1 MYKKRKYLYALFAF
15 MIAALIC
22 IPQALQMR
30 TQAAAKPGT
39 VKLNSISAPAYN
51 KINVKW
57 KKTSSATHYIV
68 YYKKEGTKKWTKI
81 KTLDNSKSSYT
92 HTSSKKYPIV
102 VGQKYT
108 YTVKA
113 YNKNTKKSGS
123 YNKKGLTAYTK
134 PAMVKNIKATYKDGI
149 VTLTWDK
156 AAGADKY
163 LVYRKDNGKWK
174 MLALKNSLSY
184 EDAAYKKG
192 EVNTYMVRGYYSGK
206 KTKGS
211 YDKDGVSVKVP
222 ADAAKPTEKP
232 EPTEKPVIPT
242 PTATP
247 SPKPTKV
254 PDPTE
259 TPKPTEKP
267 ATPTPTA
274 TPKPVTPKPTKAP
287 EPTEKPV
294 TPIPTATPTEK
305 PATPTPTATP
315 IPTATPTEK
324 PATPTPTA
332 TPIPTAT
339 PTPTPEPEMS
349 VEEMASEV
357 IRLTNIERVKAG
369 CSPLQYHAGLQR
381 AAMVR
386 AEEITRKFSHI
397 RPDGTDSSTA
407 LYENG
412 VACDGG
418 ENIAAGQKTPEAVV
432 RAWMNSSGHK
442 ATMMQQ
448 SITHIGVG
456 VCKSPITGQWLW
468 VQDFSSNPD
477 LKGTVNFNANGGLF
491 ISNNSNLV
499 SIVEPVGRDMDIS
512 TIETPVKEGYTFNG
526 WTYHESIITKFR
538 VQKRVL
544 EIIATWTPISES

>member
-1 MYKKRKYLYALFAF
+1 MKKRRLFLCLLF
-15 MIAALIC
+15 MLAVMLLPATI
-22 IPQALQMR
+22 
-30 TQAAAKPGT
+30 QAASAPGT

-57 KKTSSATHYIV
+57 KKTSGATHYIV

-113 YNKNTKKSGS
+113 YNTKTKKAG
-123 YNKKGLTAYTK
+123 YFNKKGLTTYTK
-134 PAMVKNIKATYKDGI
+134 PAMVKNVKASYKDGI
-149 VTLTWDK
+149 VTLTWNK

-211 YDKDGVSVKVP
+211 YDKDGVSVKFP

-232 EPTEKPVIPT
+232 EPTE
-242 PTATP
+242 A
-247 SPKPTKV
+247 
-254 PDPTE
+254 
-259 TPKPTEKP
+259 PKPTEKP

-294 TPIPTATPTEK
+294 IPT
-305 PATPTPTATP
+305 
-315 IPTATPTEK
+315 PTATPTEK

-339 PTPTPEPEMS
+339 PTPSPEPEMS

-357 IRLTNIERVKAG
+357 IRLTNIERVKDGAA
-369 CSPLQYHAGLQR
+369 PLQYHAGLQS

-386 AEEITRKFSHI
+386 AEEITRKFSHT
-397 RPDGTDSSTA
+397 RPDGTTA
-407 LYENG
+407 ETVLLDCGVSNG
-412 VACDGG
+412 AG

-432 RAWMNSSGHK
+432 RAWTNSSGHR
-442 ATMMQQ
+442 ATMLNPNAKY
-448 SITHIGVG
+448 IGVG

-468 VQDFSSNPD
+468 TQEFSYNPD
-477 LKGTVNFNANGGLF
+477 VKGTVIFDADGGTF
-491 ISNNSNLV
+491 SNNDSQISISGPEGKMILV
-499 SIVEPVGRDMDIS
+499 SS
-512 TIETPVKEGYTFNG
+512 TIFIK
-526 WTYHESIITKFR
+526 
-538 VQKRVL
+538 
-544 EIIATWTPISES
+544 

>member
-1 MYKKRKYLYALFAF
+1 MKRRRFSFLALLVLAVILL
-15 MIAALIC
+15 MPVTI
-22 IPQALQMR
+22 
-30 TQAAAKPGT
+30 QAASAPGT
-39 VKLNSISAPAYN
+39 VKLSSISAPAYN

-57 KKTSSATHYIV
+57 KKTSGATHYIV

-113 YNKNTKKSGS
+113 YNKKTKKAGS
-123 YNKKGLTAYTK
+123 YNKKGLTVYTK
-134 PAMVKNIKATYKDGI
+134 PAMVKNIKAAYKDGI

-247 SPKPTKV
+247 SPKPTKA

-267 ATPTPTA
+267 VTPTA

-315 IPTATPTEK
+315 IPTATPT
-324 PATPTPTA
+324 PS
-332 TPIPTAT
+332 
-339 PTPTPEPEMS
+339 PEPEMS

-369 CSPLQYHAGLQR
+369 RSPLQYHAGLQR

-477 LKGTVNFNANGGLF
+477 LKGTVIFDADGGVF
-491 ISNNSNLV
+491 NSNGSNTLA
-499 SIVEPVGRDMDIS
+499 ITGPVDKIIRMS
-512 TIETPVKEGYTFNG
+512 EIEVPSREGYTFAG
-526 WTYHESIITKFR
+526 WEDGISGVRIRKNIIKI
-538 VQKRVL
+538 L
-544 EIIATWTPISES
+544 ATWTPISES

>member
-1 MYKKRKYLYALFAF
+1 MKRKRYSFLTLLVLAVILLMPAT
-15 MIAALIC
+15 
-22 IPQALQMR
+22 

-57 KKTSSATHYIV
+57 KKTSGATHYIV

-81 KTLDNSKSSYT
+81 KTLDNTKSRYT

-113 YNKNTKKSGS
+113 YNKKTKKAGS
-123 YNKKGLTAYTK
+123 YNSKGLTTYTK
-134 PAMVKNIKATYKDGI
+134 PEMVKNIKAVYKDGI

-163 LVYRKDNGKWK
+163 LVYRQDDGKWK

-192 EVNTYMVRGYYSGK
+192 AVNTYMVRGYYSGK

-247 SPKPTKV
+247 SPKPTKA

-274 TPKPVTPKPTKAP
+274 TPSPEPTNTPKPVTPKPTKAP

-294 TPIPTATPTEK
+294 TP
-305 PATPTPTATP
+305 TPTATP
-315 IPTATPTEK
+315 TPTEK

-339 PTPTPEPEMS
+339 PTPTPSPEPEMS

-369 CSPLQYHAGLQR
+369 RSPLQYHAGLQR

-386 AEEITRKFSHI
+386 AEEITRKFSHT

-477 LKGTVNFNANGGLF
+477 LKGTVIFDADGGVF
-491 ISNNSNLV
+491 NSNGSNTLA
-499 SIVEPVGRDMDIS
+499 ITGPVDKIIRMS
-512 TIETPVKEGYTFNG
+512 EIEVPSREGYTFAG
-526 WTYHESIITKFR
+526 WEDGISGVRIRKNIIKI
-538 VQKRVL
+538 L
-544 EIIATWTPISES
+544 ATWTPISES

>member
-1 MYKKRKYLYALFAF
+1 MKRRRFSFLALLMLAVILL
-15 MIAALIC
+15 MPASI
-22 IPQALQMR
+22 
-30 TQAAAKPGT
+30 QAASAPGT

-57 KKTSSATHYIV
+57 KKTSGATHYIV
-68 YYKKEGTKKWTKI
+68 YYKKEGAKKWTKI
-81 KTLDNSKSSYT
+81 KTLDNTKSRYT

-113 YNKNTKKSGS
+113 YNKKTKKAGS
-123 YNKKGLTAYTK
+123 YNSKGLTTYTK
-134 PAMVKNIKATYKDGI
+134 PEMVKNIKAVYKDGI

-247 SPKPTKV
+247 SPKPTKA

-259 TPKPTEKP
+259 APKPTEKP
-267 ATPTPTA
+267 VTPTPTA

-294 TPIPTATPTEK
+294 TP
-305 PATPTPTATP
+305 TPTATP
-315 IPTATPTEK
+315 TPTEK

-339 PTPTPEPEMS
+339 PTPTPSPEPEMS

-369 CSPLQYHAGLQR
+369 RSPLQYHAGLQK

-386 AEEITRKFSHI
+386 AEEITRKFSHT

-412 VACDGG
+412 VSCSCG
-418 ENIAAGQKTPEAVV
+418 ENIAAGQRTPEAVV
-432 RAWMNSSGHK
+432 RAWMNSPGHK
-442 ATMMQQ
+442 EA
-448 SITHIGVG
+448 ILDPDATHIGVG

-468 VQDFSSNPD
+468 VQDFSYNPD
-477 LKGTVNFNANGGLF
+477 LKGTVNFNANGGVF
-491 ISNNSNLV
+491 QSNSNGLMTL
-499 SIVEPVGRDMDIS
+499 VEPVGKDIDVS
-512 TIETPVKEGYTFNG
+512 TIEVPVKEGYKFNC
-526 WTYHESIITKFR
+526 WTYHESMITGFR
-538 VQKRVL
+538 VQKRTL
-544 EIIATWTPISES
+544 DIIATWTPISES

>member
-1 MYKKRKYLYALFAF
+1 MKKRRFFPCLLFLLAVILL
-15 MIAALIC
+15 MPASI
-22 IPQALQMR
+22 
-30 TQAAAKPGT
+30 QAASAPGT
-39 VKLNSISAPAYN
+39 VKLSSISAPAYN

-113 YNKNTKKSGS
+113 YNKKTKKAGS

-134 PAMVKNIKATYKDGI
+134 PAMVKNIKVAYKDGI

-274 TPKPVTPKPTKAP
+274 TPKPVTP
-287 EPTEKPV
+287 
-294 TPIPTATPTEK
+294 
-305 PATPTPTATP
+305 

-339 PTPTPEPEMS
+339 PTPSPEPEMS

-357 IRLTNIERVKAG
+357 IRLTNIERVKDGAT
-369 CSPLQYHAGLQR
+369 PLQYHAGLQR
-381 AAMVR
+381 AAMIR
-386 AEEITRKFSHI
+386 AEEITKSFSHT
-397 RPDGTDSSTA
+397 RPDGTTA
-407 LYENG
+407 ETVLLDCGVSNG
-412 VACDGG
+412 AG

-432 RAWMNSSGHK
+432 RAWMNSSGHR
-442 ATMMQQ
+442 ATMLNPNAKY
-448 SITHIGVG
+448 IGVG

-468 VQDFSSNPD
+468 TQEFSYNPD
-477 LKGTVNFNANGGLF
+477 VKGTVIFDADGGTF
-491 ISNNSNLV
+491 SNNDSQISISGPEGKMILV
-499 SIVEPVGRDMDIS
+499 SS
-512 TIETPVKEGYTFNG
+512 IEKPTREGYAFAG
-526 WTYHESIITKFR
+526 WEDGISGVRIRKNTIKI
-538 VQKRVL
+538 L
-544 EIIATWTPISES
+544 ATWTPISES

>member
-1 MYKKRKYLYALFAF
+1 MKKRRFFPCLLFLLAVILL
-15 MIAALIC
+15 MPASI
-22 IPQALQMR
+22 
-30 TQAAAKPGT
+30 QAASAPGT

-81 KTLDNSKSSYT
+81 KTLNNSKSSYT

-113 YNKNTKKSGS
+113 YNKKTKKSGS

-134 PAMVKNIKATYKDGI
+134 PAMVKNIKAAYKDGI

-247 SPKPTKV
+247 SPKPTKA

-259 TPKPTEKP
+259 APKPTEKP
-267 ATPTPTA
+267 VTPTA

-294 TPIPTATPTEK
+294 TPT
-305 PATPTPTATP
+305 
-315 IPTATPTEK
+315 PTATPTEK

-339 PTPTPEPEMS
+339 PTPSPEPEMS

-369 CSPLQYHAGLQR
+369 RSPLQYHAGLQR

-386 AEEITRKFSHI
+386 AEEITRKFSHT

-477 LKGTVNFNANGGLF
+477 LKGTVIFDADGGVF
-491 ISNNSNLV
+491 NSNRSNTLA
-499 SIVEPVGRDMDIS
+499 ITGPVDKIIRMS
-512 TIETPVKEGYTFNG
+512 EIEVPSREGYTFAG
-526 WTYHESIITKFR
+526 WEDGISGVRIRKNIIKI
-538 VQKRVL
+538 L
-544 EIIATWTPISES
+544 ATWTPISES

>member
-1 MYKKRKYLYALFAF
+1 MKRKRYSFLTLLVLAVILLMPAS
-15 MIAALIC
+15 I
-22 IPQALQMR
+22 QA
-30 TQAAAKPGT
+30 TSAPGT

-113 YNKNTKKSGS
+113 YNKKTKKAGF

-134 PAMVKNIKATYKDGI
+134 PAMVKNIKAAYKDGI

-247 SPKPTKV
+247 SPKPTKA

-294 TPIPTATPTEK
+294 TPT
-305 PATPTPTATP
+305 
-315 IPTATPTEK
+315 PTATPTEK

-339 PTPTPEPEMS
+339 PTPSPEPEMN
-349 VEEMASEV
+349 VDEMASEV

-369 CSPLQYHAGLQR
+369 LSPLQHHAGLQR

-386 AEEITRKFSHI
+386 AEEITRKFSHT

-477 LKGTVNFNANGGLF
+477 LKGTVIFDADGGVF
-491 ISNNSNLV
+491 NSNGSNTLA
-499 SIVEPVGRDMDIS
+499 ITGPVDKIIRMS
-512 TIETPVKEGYTFNG
+512 EIEVPSREGYTFAG
-526 WTYHESIITKFR
+526 WEDGISGVRIRKNIIKI
-538 VQKRVL
+538 L
-544 EIIATWTPISES
+544 ATWTPISEF

>member
-57 KKTSSATHYIV
+57 KKTSGATHYIV

-113 YNKNTKKSGS
+113 YNKKTKKSGS

-134 PAMVKNIKATYKDGI
+134 PAMVKNIKAAYKDGI

-174 MLALKNSLSY
+174 TLALENSLSY

-247 SPKPTKV
+247 SPKPTKA

-267 ATPTPTA
+267 VTPTA

-294 TPIPTATPTEK
+294 TPT
-305 PATPTPTATP
+305 
-315 IPTATPTEK
+315 PTATPTEK

-339 PTPTPEPEMS
+339 PTPSPEPEMS

-369 CSPLQYHAGLQR
+369 RSPLQYHAGLQR

-386 AEEITRKFSHI
+386 AEEITRKFSHT

-477 LKGTVNFNANGGLF
+477 LKGTVIFDADGGVF
-491 ISNNSNLV
+491 NSNGSNTLA
-499 SIVEPVGRDMDIS
+499 ITGPVDKIIRMS
-512 TIETPVKEGYTFNG
+512 EIEVPSREGYTFAG
-526 WTYHESIITKFR
+526 WEDGISGVRILKNIIKI
-538 VQKRVL
+538 L
-544 EIIATWTPISES
+544 ATWTPISES

>member
-1 MYKKRKYLYALFAF
+1 MKKRRFFPCLLFLLAVILL
-15 MIAALIC
+15 MPASI
-22 IPQALQMR
+22 
-30 TQAAAKPGT
+30 QAASAPGT

-57 KKTSSATHYIV
+57 KKTSGATHYIV

-113 YNKNTKKSGS
+113 YNKKTKKSGS

-134 PAMVKNIKATYKDGI
+134 PAMVKNIKAAYKDGI
-149 VTLTWDK
+149 VTLTWNK

-192 EVNTYMVRGYYSGK
+192 EVNTYMVRSYYSDK

-222 ADAAKPTEKP
+222 ANAAKPTEK
-232 EPTEKPVIPT
+232 
-242 PTATP
+242 
-247 SPKPTKV
+247 

-274 TPKPVTPKPTKAP
+274 TPKPVTPKPTKVP

-294 TPIPTATPTEK
+294 TPT
-305 PATPTPTATP
+305 
-315 IPTATPTEK
+315 PTATPTEK

-339 PTPTPEPEMS
+339 PTPAAPTPEMS

-369 CSPLQYHAGLQR
+369 RSPLQYHAGLQR

-477 LKGTVNFNANGGLF
+477 LKGTVIFDADGGVFSSNG
-491 ISNNSNLV
+491 SNTLAV
-499 SIVEPVGRDMDIS
+499 TGPVGKIIYS
-512 TIETPVKEGYTFNG
+512 SEIEVPSKDGYLFNG
-526 WTYHESIITKFR
+526 WEENLRSIRIQSRPDK
-538 VQKRVL
+538 V
-544 EIIATWTPISES
+544 IATWTPISES

>member
-1 MYKKRKYLYALFAF
+1 MKKRRLFLCLLF
-15 MIAALIC
+15 MLAVMLLPATI
-22 IPQALQMR
+22 
-30 TQAAAKPGT
+30 QAASAPGT

-57 KKTSSATHYIV
+57 KKTSGATHYIV

-113 YNKNTKKSGS
+113 YNKKTKKSGS

-134 PAMVKNIKATYKDGI
+134 PAMVKNIKAAYKDGI

-206 KTKGS
+206 KMKGS

-222 ADAAKPTEKP
+222 ADAAKPTEK
-232 EPTEKPVIPT
+232 
-242 PTATP
+242 
-247 SPKPTKV
+247 

-315 IPTATPTEK
+315 IPTATPT
-324 PATPTPTA
+324 PS
-332 TPIPTAT
+332 
-339 PTPTPEPEMS
+339 PEPEMS

-369 CSPLQYHAGLQR
+369 RSPLQYHAGLQR

-386 AEEITRKFSHI
+386 AEEITRKFSHT
-397 RPDGTDSSTA
+397 RPDGTTA
-407 LYENG
+407 ETVLLDCGVSNG
-412 VACDGG
+412 AG

-432 RAWMNSSGHK
+432 RAWMNSSGHR
-442 ATMMQQ
+442 ATMLNPNAKY
-448 SITHIGVG
+448 IGVG

-468 VQDFSSNPD
+468 TQEFSYNPD
-477 LKGTVNFNANGGLF
+477 VKGTVIFDADGGTF
-491 ISNNSNLV
+491 SNNDSQISISGPEGKIILV
-499 SIVEPVGRDMDIS
+499 SS
-512 TIETPVKEGYTFNG
+512 IEKPTREGYTFAG
-526 WTYHESIITKFR
+526 WEDGISGVRIRKNTIKI
-538 VQKRVL
+538 L
-544 EIIATWTPISES
+544 ATWTPISES

>member
-57 KKTSSATHYIV
+57 KKTSGATHYIV

-108 YTVKA
+108 YTVKG
-113 YNKNTKKSGS
+113 YNKKTKKAGS

-134 PAMVKNIKATYKDGI
+134 PAMVKNIKAAYKDGI

-192 EVNTYMVRGYYSGK
+192 EINTYMVRGYYSGK

-247 SPKPTKV
+247 SPKPTKA

-294 TPIPTATPTEK
+294 TPT
-305 PATPTPTATP
+305 
-315 IPTATPTEK
+315 PTATPTEK

-339 PTPTPEPEMS
+339 PTPSPEPEMS

-357 IRLTNIERVKAG
+357 IRLTNIERVKDGAA
-369 CSPLQYHAGLQR
+369 PLQYHAGLQR

-386 AEEITRKFSHI
+386 AEEITRKFSHT
-397 RPDGTDSSTA
+397 RPDGTTA
-407 LYENG
+407 ETVLLDCGVSNG
-412 VACDGG
+412 AG

-432 RAWMNSSGHK
+432 RAWMNSSGHR
-442 ATMMQQ
+442 ATMLNPNAKY
-448 SITHIGVG
+448 IGVG

-468 VQDFSSNPD
+468 TQEFSYNPD
-477 LKGTVNFNANGGLF
+477 VKGTVIFDADGGTF
-491 ISNNSNLV
+491 SNNSSQISISGPEGKMILV
-499 SIVEPVGRDMDIS
+499 SS
-512 TIETPVKEGYTFNG
+512 IEKPIREGYTFAG
-526 WTYHESIITKFR
+526 WEDGISGVRIRKNTIKI
-538 VQKRVL
+538 L
-544 EIIATWTPISES
+544 ATWTPISES

>member
-1 MYKKRKYLYALFAF
+1 MKKRRLFLCLLF
-15 MIAALIC
+15 MLAVMLL
-22 IPQALQMR
+22 QA
-30 TQAAAKPGT
+30 TIQAASAPGT

-57 KKTSSATHYIV
+57 KKTSGATHYIV

-113 YNKNTKKSGS
+113 YNTKTKKTG
-123 YNKKGLTAYTK
+123 YFNKKGLTTYTK
-134 PAMVKNIKATYKDGI
+134 PAMVKNVKASYKDGI
-149 VTLTWDK
+149 VTLTWNK

-192 EVNTYMVRGYYSGK
+192 EVNTYMVRSYYSGK

-247 SPKPTKV
+247 SPKPTKA

-267 ATPTPTA
+267 AT
-274 TPKPVTPKPTKAP
+274 
-287 EPTEKPV
+287 
-294 TPIPTATPTEK
+294 
-305 PATPTPTATP
+305 
-315 IPTATPTEK
+315 PTATPTEK

-339 PTPTPEPEMS
+339 PTPSPEPEMS

-369 CSPLQYHAGLQR
+369 LSPLQHHAGLQR

-386 AEEITRKFSHI
+386 AEEITRKFSHT

-412 VACDGG
+412 VSCSCG

-432 RAWMNSSGHK
+432 RAWMNSPGHK
-442 ATMMQQ
+442 AA
-448 SITHIGVG
+448 ILDPDATHIGVG

-468 VQDFSSNPD
+468 VQDFSYNPD
-477 LKGTVNFNANGGLF
+477 IQGTVIFDADGGVFSSNG
-491 ISNNSNLV
+491 SNTLAV
-499 SIVEPVGRDMDIS
+499 TGPVDKIIRMS
-512 TIETPVKEGYTFNG
+512 EIEVPSREGYTFAG
-526 WTYHESIITKFR
+526 WEDGISGVRIRKNTIKI
-538 VQKRVL
+538 L
-544 EIIATWTPISES
+544 ATWMPISES

>member
-57 KKTSSATHYIV
+57 KKTSGATHYIV

-113 YNKNTKKSGS
+113 YNKKTKKAGS
-123 YNKKGLTAYTK
+123 YNKKGLMAYTK
-134 PAMVKNIKATYKDGI
+134 PAMVKNIKAAYKDGI

-247 SPKPTKV
+247 SPKPTKA

-267 ATPTPTA
+267 ATPTA

-294 TPIPTATPTEK
+294 TPT
-305 PATPTPTATP
+305 
-315 IPTATPTEK
+315 PTATPTEK

-339 PTPTPEPEMS
+339 PTPSPEPEMS

-369 CSPLQYHAGLQR
+369 RSPLQYHAGLQR

-386 AEEITRKFSHI
+386 AEEITRKFSHT

-477 LKGTVNFNANGGLF
+477 LKGTVIFDADGGVF
-491 ISNNSNLV
+491 NSNGSNTLA
-499 SIVEPVGRDMDIS
+499 ITGPVDKIIRMS
-512 TIETPVKEGYTFNG
+512 EIEVPSREGYTFAG
-526 WTYHESIITKFR
+526 WEDGISGVRIRKNIIKI
-538 VQKRVL
+538 L
-544 EIIATWTPISES
+544 ATWTPISES

>member
-1 MYKKRKYLYALFAF
+1 MKKRRFFPCLLFLLAVILL
-15 MIAALIC
+15 MPASI
-22 IPQALQMR
+22 
-30 TQAAAKPGT
+30 QAASAPGT
-39 VKLNSISAPAYN
+39 VKLSSISAPAYN

-57 KKTSSATHYIV
+57 KKTSGATHYIV

-113 YNKNTKKSGS
+113 YNKKTKKAGS
-123 YNKKGLTAYTK
+123 YNKKGLTVYTK
-134 PAMVKNIKATYKDGI
+134 PAMVKNIKAAYKDGI

-247 SPKPTKV
+247 SPKPTK
-254 PDPTE
+254 
-259 TPKPTEKP
+259 
-267 ATPTPTA
+267 
-274 TPKPVTPKPTKAP
+274 AP

-294 TPIPTATPTEK
+294 TPT
-305 PATPTPTATP
+305 
-315 IPTATPTEK
+315 PTATPTEK

-339 PTPTPEPEMS
+339 PTPSPEPEMS
-349 VEEMASEV
+349 VDEMASEV

-369 CSPLQYHAGLQR
+369 LSPLQHHAGLQR

-386 AEEITRKFSHI
+386 AEEITRKFSHT

-412 VACDGG
+412 VSCSCG

-432 RAWMNSSGHK
+432 RAWMNSPGHK
-442 ATMMQQ
+442 AA
-448 SITHIGVG
+448 ILDPDATHIGVG

-468 VQDFSSNPD
+468 VQDFSYNPD
-477 LKGTVNFNANGGLF
+477 AKGSVIFDANGGVF
-491 ISNNSNLV
+491 SSNNSNQLIISGPVDAMLKV
-499 SIVEPVGRDMDIS
+499 SKVEIPIKD
-512 TIETPVKEGYTFNG
+512 GYTFAG
-526 WTYHESIITKFR
+526 WEDGITEVGIQEHPMR
-538 VQKRVL
+538 IL
-544 EIIATWTPISES
+544 ATWTPISES

>member
-57 KKTSSATHYIV
+57 KKTSGATHYIV

-113 YNKNTKKSGS
+113 YNKKTKKSGS

-247 SPKPTKV
+247 SPKPTKA

-267 ATPTPTA
+267 ATP

-294 TPIPTATPTEK
+294 TPT
-305 PATPTPTATP
+305 
-315 IPTATPTEK
+315 PTATPTEK

-339 PTPTPEPEMS
+339 PTPSPEPEMS

-369 CSPLQYHAGLQR
+369 RSPLQYHAGLQR

-468 VQDFSSNPD
+468 VQDFSYNPD
-477 LKGTVNFNANGGLF
+477 AKGSVIFDANGGVF
-491 ISNNSNLV
+491 SSNNSNQLIISGPVDAMLKV
-499 SIVEPVGRDMDIS
+499 SKVESPIKD
-512 TIETPVKEGYTFNG
+512 GYTFAG
-526 WTYHESIITKFR
+526 WEDGITEVGIQEHPMR
-538 VQKRVL
+538 IL
-544 EIIATWTPISES
+544 ATWTPISES

>member
-68 YYKKEGTKKWTKI
+68 YYKKAGTKKWTKI

-113 YNKNTKKSGS
+113 YNKKTKKSGS

-134 PAMVKNIKATYKDGI
+134 PAMVKNIKAAYKDGI

-163 LVYRKDNGKWK
+163 LVYRKDNDKWK

-192 EVNTYMVRGYYSGK
+192 EINTYMVRGYYSGK

-232 EPTEKPVIPT
+232 E
-242 PTATP
+242 
-247 SPKPTKV
+247 
-254 PDPTE
+254 
-259 TPKPTEKP
+259 PTEKP

-315 IPTATPTEK
+315 IPTATPT
-324 PATPTPTA
+324 
-332 TPIPTAT
+332 
-339 PTPTPEPEMS
+339 PTPEPEMS

-369 CSPLQYHAGLQR
+369 RSPLQYHAGLQR

>member
-1 MYKKRKYLYALFAF
+1 MKKRRFFPCLLFLLAVILL
-15 MIAALIC
+15 MPASI
-22 IPQALQMR
+22 
-30 TQAAAKPGT
+30 QAASAPGT

-113 YNKNTKKSGS
+113 YNKKTKKSGS

-134 PAMVKNIKATYKDGI
+134 PAMVKNIKAAYKDGI
-149 VTLTWDK
+149 VTLTWNK

-206 KTKGS
+206 KTKGN

-247 SPKPTKV
+247 SPKPTKA

-267 ATPTPTA
+267 ATP

-294 TPIPTATPTEK
+294 TPT
-305 PATPTPTATP
+305 
-315 IPTATPTEK
+315 PTATPTEK

-339 PTPTPEPEMS
+339 PTPSPEPEMS

-369 CSPLQYHAGLQR
+369 RSPLQYHAGLQR

-477 LKGTVNFNANGGLF
+477 LKGTVIFDADGGVF
-491 ISNNSNLV
+491 NSNGSNTLA
-499 SIVEPVGRDMDIS
+499 ITGPVDKIIRMS
-512 TIETPVKEGYTFNG
+512 EIEVPSREGYTFAG
-526 WTYHESIITKFR
+526 WEDGISGVRIRKNIIKI
-538 VQKRVL
+538 L
-544 EIIATWTPISES
+544 ATWTPISES

>member
-1 MYKKRKYLYALFAF
+1 MKRRRFSFLAL
-15 MIAALIC
+15 LILAV
-22 IPQALQMR
+22 ILLMPV
-30 TQAAAKPGT
+30 TIQAASAPGT
-39 VKLNSISAPAYN
+39 VKLSSISAPAYN

-57 KKTSSATHYIV
+57 KKTSGATHYIV

-113 YNKNTKKSGS
+113 YNTKTKKAGS
-123 YNKKGLTAYTK
+123 YNKKGLTVYTK
-134 PAMVKNIKATYKDGI
+134 PAMVKNIKAAYKDGI

-232 EPTEKPVIPT
+232 EPTPTEKPVTPI

-259 TPKPTEKP
+259 VPKPTEKP

-274 TPKPVTPKPTKAP
+274 TPKPTKAP
-287 EPTEKPV
+287 EPTEKPA
-294 TPIPTATPTEK
+294 TPIPTATP
-305 PATPTPTATP
+305 
-315 IPTATPTEK
+315 TPTEK

-339 PTPTPEPEMS
+339 PTPSPEPEMS
-349 VEEMASEV
+349 VDEMASEV
-357 IRLTNIERVKAG
+357 IRLTNIERVKDGAA
-369 CSPLQYHAGLQR
+369 PLQYHAGLQR

-386 AEEITRKFSHI
+386 AEEITRKFSHT
-397 RPDGTDSSTA
+397 RPDGTTA
-407 LYENG
+407 ETVLLDCGVSNG
-412 VACDGG
+412 AG

-432 RAWMNSSGHK
+432 RAWMNSSGHR
-442 ATMMQQ
+442 ATMLNPNAKY
-448 SITHIGVG
+448 IGVG

-468 VQDFSSNPD
+468 TQEFSYNPD
-477 LKGTVNFNANGGLF
+477 VKGTVIFDADGGTF
-491 ISNNSNLV
+491 SNNSSQISISGPEGKMILV
-499 SIVEPVGRDMDIS
+499 SS
-512 TIETPVKEGYTFNG
+512 IEKPIREGYTFAG
-526 WTYHESIITKFR
+526 WEDGISGVRIRKNIIKI
-538 VQKRVL
+538 L
-544 EIIATWTPISES
+544 ATWTPISES

>member
-1 MYKKRKYLYALFAF
+1 MKKRRFFPCLLFLLAVILL
-15 MIAALIC
+15 MPASI
-22 IPQALQMR
+22 
-30 TQAAAKPGT
+30 QAASAPGT

-57 KKTSSATHYIV
+57 KKTSGATHYIV

-113 YNKNTKKSGS
+113 YNKKTKKSGS

-247 SPKPTKV
+247 SPKPTKA

-267 ATPTPTA
+267 ATPTPTV
-274 TPKPVTPKPTKAP
+274 TPKPVTPKPT
-287 EPTEKPV
+287 EKPA
-294 TPIPTATPTEK
+294 TPIPTATP
-305 PATPTPTATP
+305 
-315 IPTATPTEK
+315 TPTEK

-339 PTPTPEPEMS
+339 PTPSPEPEMS

-357 IRLTNIERVKAG
+357 IRLTNIERVKDGAA
-369 CSPLQYHAGLQR
+369 PLQYHAGLQR

-386 AEEITRKFSHI
+386 AEEITRKFSHT
-397 RPDGTDSSTA
+397 RPDGTTA
-407 LYENG
+407 ETVLLDCGVSNG
-412 VACDGG
+412 AG

-432 RAWMNSSGHK
+432 RAWMNSSGHR
-442 ATMMQQ
+442 ATMLNPNAKY
-448 SITHIGVG
+448 IGVG

-468 VQDFSSNPD
+468 TQEFSYNPD
-477 LKGTVNFNANGGLF
+477 VKGTVIFDADGGTF
-491 ISNNSNLV
+491 SNNSSQISISGPEGKMILV
-499 SIVEPVGRDMDIS
+499 SS
-512 TIETPVKEGYTFNG
+512 IEKPIREGYTFAG
-526 WTYHESIITKFR
+526 WEDGISGVRIRKNTIKI
-538 VQKRVL
+538 L
-544 EIIATWTPISES
+544 ATWTPISES

>member
-1 MYKKRKYLYALFAF
+1 MKKRRLLPCLLFLLAVILV
-15 MIAALIC
+15 MPASI
-22 IPQALQMR
+22 
-30 TQAAAKPGT
+30 QAASAPGT
-39 VKLNSISAPAYN
+39 VKLNSISASAYN

-57 KKTSSATHYIV
+57 KKTSGATHYIV
-68 YYKKEGTKKWTKI
+68 YYKEEGTKKWIKI

-92 HTSSKKYPIV
+92 HTSSKKYPVV

-113 YNKNTKKSGS
+113 YNTKTKKAGS
-123 YNKKGLTAYTK
+123 YNKKGLTTYTK
-134 PAMVKNIKATYKDGI
+134 PAMVKNVKASYKDGI
-149 VTLTWDK
+149 VTLTWNK

-184 EDAAYKKG
+184 EDAAYEKG
-192 EVNTYMVRGYYSGK
+192 EVNTYMVRSYYSGK

-232 EPTEKPVIPT
+232 E
-242 PTATP
+242 
-247 SPKPTKV
+247 
-254 PDPTE
+254 PTE

-294 TPIPTATPTEK
+294 TPT
-305 PATPTPTATP
+305 
-315 IPTATPTEK
+315 PTATPTEK

-339 PTPTPEPEMS
+339 PTPAAPTPEMS

-357 IRLTNIERVKAG
+357 IRLTNIERVKDGAA
-369 CSPLQYHAGLQR
+369 PLQYHAGLQR

-386 AEEITRKFSHI
+386 AEEITRKFSHT
-397 RPDGTDSSTA
+397 RPDGTTA
-407 LYENG
+407 ETVLLDCGVSNG
-412 VACDGG
+412 AG

-432 RAWMNSSGHK
+432 RAWMNSSGHR
-442 ATMMQQ
+442 ATMLNPNAKY
-448 SITHIGVG
+448 IGVG

-468 VQDFSSNPD
+468 TQEFSYNPD
-477 LKGTVNFNANGGLF
+477 VKGTVIFDANGGTF
-491 ISNNSNLV
+491 ESNASSQIS
-499 SIVEPVGRDMDIS
+499 IS
-512 TIETPVKEGYTFNG
+512 GPEGKTIILSEIEKPTKEGYIFDG
-526 WTYHESIITKFR
+526 WEGLSSVKIQAGTDTLF
-538 VQKRVL
+538 
-544 EIIATWTPISES
+544 ATWTPISEF

>member
-1 MYKKRKYLYALFAF
+1 MKKRRFFPCLLFLLAVILL
-15 MIAALIC
+15 MPASI
-22 IPQALQMR
+22 
-30 TQAAAKPGT
+30 QAASAPGT

-57 KKTSSATHYIV
+57 KKTSGATHYIV

-113 YNKNTKKSGS
+113 YNKKTKKSGS

-134 PAMVKNIKATYKDGI
+134 PAMVKNIKAAYKDGI

-259 TPKPTEKP
+259 APKPTEKP

-274 TPKPVTPKPTKAP
+274 TPSPEPTNTPKPVTPKPTKAP

-294 TPIPTATPTEK
+294 TP
-305 PATPTPTATP
+305 TPTATP
-315 IPTATPTEK
+315 TPTEK

-339 PTPTPEPEMS
+339 PTPTPSPEPEMS

-369 CSPLQYHAGLQR
+369 RSPLQYHAGLQR

-386 AEEITRKFSHI
+386 AEEITRKFSHT

-477 LKGTVNFNANGGLF
+477 LKGTVIFDADGGVFSSNG
-491 ISNNSNLV
+491 SNTLAV
-499 SIVEPVGRDMDIS
+499 TGPVDKIIRMS
-512 TIETPVKEGYTFNG
+512 EIEVPSREGYTFAG
-526 WTYHESIITKFR
+526 WEDGISGVRIRKNIIKI
-538 VQKRVL
+538 L
-544 EIIATWTPISES
+544 ATWTPISES

>member
-57 KKTSSATHYIV
+57 KKTSGATHYIV

-113 YNKNTKKSGS
+113 YNKKTKKAGS

-134 PAMVKNIKATYKDGI
+134 PAMVKNIKAAYKDGI

-206 KTKGS
+206 KTKGN

-274 TPKPVTPKPTKAP
+274 TP
-287 EPTEKPV
+287 
-294 TPIPTATPTEK
+294 
-305 PATPTPTATP
+305 
-315 IPTATPTEK
+315 
-324 PATPTPTA
+324 
-332 TPIPTAT
+332 IPTAT

-369 CSPLQYHAGLQR
+369 RSPLQYHAGLQR

-477 LKGTVNFNANGGLF
+477 LKGIVNFNANGGLF

-512 TIETPVKEGYTFNG
+512 TIETPVKEGYTFSG

>member
-57 KKTSSATHYIV
+57 KKTSGATHYIV

-81 KTLDNSKSSYT
+81 KTLDNTKSSYT

-113 YNKNTKKSGS
+113 YNTKTKKAGS
-123 YNKKGLTAYTK
+123 YNKKGLTTYTK
-134 PAMVKNIKATYKDGI
+134 PEMVKNIKATYKDGI
-149 VTLTWDK
+149 VTLTWSK

-247 SPKPTKV
+247 SPKPTKA

-259 TPKPTEKP
+259 APKPTEKP

-294 TPIPTATPTEK
+294 TP
-305 PATPTPTATP
+305 TPTATP
-315 IPTATPTEK
+315 TPTEK

-339 PTPTPEPEMS
+339 PTPTPSPEPEIS

-369 CSPLQYHAGLQR
+369 RSPLQYHAGLQR

-386 AEEITRKFSHI
+386 AEEITRKFSHT
-397 RPDGTDSSTA
+397 RPDGTTA
-407 LYENG
+407 ESVLLDCGVSNG
-412 VACDGG
+412 AG
-418 ENIAAGQKTPEAVV
+418 ENIAAGQKTPELVV

-442 ATMMQQ
+442 ATMLNPNAKY
-448 SITHIGVG
+448 IGVG

-468 VQDFSSNPD
+468 TQEFSYNPD
-477 LKGTVNFNANGGLF
+477 VKGTIIFDANGGIF
-491 ISNNSNLV
+491 ESNTSSQISV
-499 SIVEPVGRDMDIS
+499 SGPEGK
-512 TIETPVKEGYTFNG
+512 TIILSEIEKPIKEGYVFNG
-526 WTYHESIITKFR
+526 WEGLLSVKIQAGTDT
-538 VQKRVL
+538 L
-544 EIIATWTPISES
+544 LATWTPISES

>member
-1 MYKKRKYLYALFAF
+1 MKKRRFFPCLLFLLAVILL
-15 MIAALIC
+15 MPASI
-22 IPQALQMR
+22 
-30 TQAAAKPGT
+30 QAASAPGT

-57 KKTSSATHYIV
+57 KKTSGATHYIV

-113 YNKNTKKSGS
+113 YNKKTKKSGS

-134 PAMVKNIKATYKDGI
+134 PAMVKNIKAAYKDGI

-274 TPKPVTPKPTKAP
+274 TPKPVTP
-287 EPTEKPV
+287 
-294 TPIPTATPTEK
+294 
-305 PATPTPTATP
+305 

-339 PTPTPEPEMS
+339 PTPSPEPEMS

-369 CSPLQYHAGLQR
+369 RSPLQYHAGLQR

-477 LKGTVNFNANGGLF
+477 LKGTVIFDADGGVF
-491 ISNNSNLV
+491 NSNGSNTLA
-499 SIVEPVGRDMDIS
+499 ITGPVDKIIRMS
-512 TIETPVKEGYTFNG
+512 EIEVPSREGYTFAG
-526 WTYHESIITKFR
+526 WEDGISGVRIRKNIIKI
-538 VQKRVL
+538 L
-544 EIIATWTPISES
+544 ATWTPISES

>member
-1 MYKKRKYLYALFAF
+1 MKKRRFFPCLLFLLAVILL
-15 MIAALIC
+15 MPASI
-22 IPQALQMR
+22 
-30 TQAAAKPGT
+30 QAASAPGT

-113 YNKNTKKSGS
+113 YNKKTKKSGS

-274 TPKPVTPKPTKAP
+274 TPKPVTP
-287 EPTEKPV
+287 
-294 TPIPTATPTEK
+294 
-305 PATPTPTATP
+305 

-369 CSPLQYHAGLQR
+369 RSPLQYHAGLQR

-477 LKGTVNFNANGGLF
+477 LKGTVIFDADGGVF
-491 ISNNSNLV
+491 NSNGSNTLA
-499 SIVEPVGRDMDIS
+499 ITGPVDKIIRMS
-512 TIETPVKEGYTFNG
+512 EIEVPSREGYTFAG
-526 WTYHESIITKFR
+526 WEDGISGVRIRKNIIKI
-538 VQKRVL
+538 L
-544 EIIATWTPISES
+544 ATWTPISES

>member
-1 MYKKRKYLYALFAF
+1 MKKRRFFPCLLFLLAVILL
-15 MIAALIC
+15 MPASI
-22 IPQALQMR
+22 
-30 TQAAAKPGT
+30 QAASAPGT
-39 VKLNSISAPAYN
+39 VKLSSISAPAYN

-113 YNKNTKKSGS
+113 YNKKTKKAGS

-134 PAMVKNIKATYKDGI
+134 PAMVKNIKVAYKDGI

-222 ADAAKPTEKP
+222 ADAAKPTE
-232 EPTEKPVIPT
+232 
-242 PTATP
+242 
-247 SPKPTKV
+247 
-254 PDPTE
+254 

-274 TPKPVTPKPTKAP
+274 TP
-287 EPTEKPV
+287 KPV

-315 IPTATPTEK
+315 IPTATPT
-324 PATPTPTA
+324 PS
-332 TPIPTAT
+332 
-339 PTPTPEPEMS
+339 PEPEMS

-369 CSPLQYHAGLQR
+369 RSPLQYHAGLQR

-456 VCKSPITGQWLW
+456 VCKSPITWQWLW

-477 LKGTVNFNANGGLF
+477 LKGIVNFNANGGLF

-512 TIETPVKEGYTFNG
+512 TIETPVKEGYTFSG

>member
-1 MYKKRKYLYALFAF
+1 MKKRRLLPCLLFLLAVILV
-15 MIAALIC
+15 MPASI
-22 IPQALQMR
+22 
-30 TQAAAKPGT
+30 QAASAPGT

-57 KKTSSATHYIV
+57 KKTSGATHYIV
-68 YYKKEGTKKWTKI
+68 YYKEEGTKKWIKI

-92 HTSSKKYPIV
+92 HTSSKKYPVV

-113 YNKNTKKSGS
+113 YNTKTKKAGS

-134 PAMVKNIKATYKDGI
+134 PAMVKNIKAAYKDGI

-222 ADAAKPTEKP
+222 ANAAKPTEKP

-247 SPKPTKV
+247 SPKPTKA

-259 TPKPTEKP
+259 APKPTEKP
-267 ATPTPTA
+267 VIPT
-274 TPKPVTPKPTKAP
+274 
-287 EPTEKPV
+287 
-294 TPIPTATPTEK
+294 PTATPTEK
-305 PATPTPTATP
+305 PATPTPTATQ
-315 IPTATPTEK
+315 
-324 PATPTPTA
+324 
-332 TPIPTAT
+332 IPTAT
-339 PTPTPEPEMS
+339 PTPAAPTPSPEPEMS

-357 IRLTNIERVKAG
+357 IRLTNIERVKDGAT
-369 CSPLQYHAGLQR
+369 PLQYHAGLQR

-386 AEEITRKFSHI
+386 AEEITRKFSHT
-397 RPDGTDSSTA
+397 RPDGTTA
-407 LYENG
+407 ETVLLDCGVSNG
-412 VACDGG
+412 AG

-432 RAWMNSSGHK
+432 RAWMSSSGHK
-442 ATMMQQ
+442 ATMLNPNAKY
-448 SITHIGVG
+448 IGVG

-468 VQDFSSNPD
+468 TQEFSYNPD
-477 LKGTVNFNANGGLF
+477 VKGTVIFDADGGTF
-491 ISNNSNLV
+491 SNNDSQISISGPEGKMILV
-499 SIVEPVGRDMDIS
+499 SS
-512 TIETPVKEGYTFNG
+512 IEKPIREGYTSAG
-526 WTYHESIITKFR
+526 WEDGISGVRIRKNTIKI
-538 VQKRVL
+538 L
-544 EIIATWTPISES
+544 ATWTPISES

>member
-1 MYKKRKYLYALFAF
+1 MKKRRLFLCLLF
-15 MIAALIC
+15 MLAVMLLPATI
-22 IPQALQMR
+22 
-30 TQAAAKPGT
+30 QAASAPGT

-57 KKTSSATHYIV
+57 KKTSGATHYIV

-113 YNKNTKKSGS
+113 YNKKTKKSGS

-134 PAMVKNIKATYKDGI
+134 PAMVKNIKAAYKDGI

-232 EPTEKPVIPT
+232 
-242 PTATP
+242 
-247 SPKPTKV
+247 
-254 PDPTE
+254 DPTE

-315 IPTATPTEK
+315 IPTATPT
-324 PATPTPTA
+324 PS
-332 TPIPTAT
+332 
-339 PTPTPEPEMS
+339 PEPEMS

-369 CSPLQYHAGLQR
+369 RSPLQYHAGLQR

-386 AEEITRKFSHI
+386 AEEITRKFSHT
-397 RPDGTDSSTA
+397 RPDGTTA
-407 LYENG
+407 ETVLLDCGVSNG
-412 VACDGG
+412 AG

-432 RAWMNSSGHK
+432 RAWMNSSGHR
-442 ATMMQQ
+442 ATMLNPNAKY
-448 SITHIGVG
+448 IGVG

-468 VQDFSSNPD
+468 TQEFSYNPD
-477 LKGTVNFNANGGLF
+477 VKGTVIFDADGGTF
-491 ISNNSNLV
+491 SNNDSQISISGPEGKIILV
-499 SIVEPVGRDMDIS
+499 SS
-512 TIETPVKEGYTFNG
+512 IEKPTREGYTFAG
-526 WTYHESIITKFR
+526 WEDGISGVRIRKNTIKI
-538 VQKRVL
+538 L
-544 EIIATWTPISES
+544 ATWTPISES

>member
-1 MYKKRKYLYALFAF
+1 MKRKRFSFLAL
-15 MIAALIC
+15 LILAV
-22 IPQALQMR
+22 ILLMPV
-30 TQAAAKPGT
+30 TIQAASAPGT

-57 KKTSSATHYIV
+57 KKTSGATHYIV

-113 YNKNTKKSGS
+113 YNKKTKKSGS

-247 SPKPTKV
+247 SPKPTKA

-267 ATPTPTA
+267 AIPTPTV

-287 EPTEKPV
+287 EPTEKPA
-294 TPIPTATPTEK
+294 TPIPTATP
-305 PATPTPTATP
+305 
-315 IPTATPTEK
+315 TPTEK

-339 PTPTPEPEMS
+339 PTPSPEPEMS

-369 CSPLQYHAGLQR
+369 RSPLQYHAGLQR

-386 AEEITRKFSHI
+386 AEEITRKFSHT

-477 LKGTVNFNANGGLF
+477 LKGTVIFDADGGVF
-491 ISNNSNLV
+491 NSNGNNTLA
-499 SIVEPVGRDMDIS
+499 ITGPVDKIIRMS
-512 TIETPVKEGYTFNG
+512 EIEVPSREGYTFAG
-526 WTYHESIITKFR
+526 WEDRISGVRIRKNTIKI
-538 VQKRVL
+538 L
-544 EIIATWTPISES
+544 ATWTPISES

>member
-1 MYKKRKYLYALFAF
+1 MKKRRFFPCLLFLLAVILL
-15 MIAALIC
+15 MPASI
-22 IPQALQMR
+22 
-30 TQAAAKPGT
+30 QAASAPGT

-113 YNKNTKKSGS
+113 YNKKTKKSGS

-134 PAMVKNIKATYKDGI
+134 PAMVKNIKAAYKDGI

-247 SPKPTKV
+247 SPKPTK
-254 PDPTE
+254 
-259 TPKPTEKP
+259 
-267 ATPTPTA
+267 
-274 TPKPVTPKPTKAP
+274 AP

-294 TPIPTATPTEK
+294 TPT
-305 PATPTPTATP
+305 
-315 IPTATPTEK
+315 PTATPTEK

-339 PTPTPEPEMS
+339 PTPSPEPEMS
-349 VEEMASEV
+349 VDEMASEV

-369 CSPLQYHAGLQR
+369 RSPLQYHAGLQR

-386 AEEITRKFSHI
+386 AEEITRKFSHT

-477 LKGTVNFNANGGLF
+477 LKGTVIFDADGGVF
-491 ISNNSNLV
+491 NSNGSNTLA
-499 SIVEPVGRDMDIS
+499 ITGPVDKIIRMS
-512 TIETPVKEGYTFNG
+512 EIEVPSREGYTFAG
-526 WTYHESIITKFR
+526 WEDGISGVRIRKNIIKI
-538 VQKRVL
+538 L
-544 EIIATWTPISES
+544 ATWTPISES

>member
-1 MYKKRKYLYALFAF
+1 MKKRRFFPCLLFLLAVILL
-15 MIAALIC
+15 MPASI
-22 IPQALQMR
+22 
-30 TQAAAKPGT
+30 QAASAPGT

-113 YNKNTKKSGS
+113 YNKKTKKSGS

-134 PAMVKNIKATYKDGI
+134 PAMVKNIKAAYKDGI

-247 SPKPTKV
+247 SPKPTKA

-267 ATPTPTA
+267 VTPTA

-294 TPIPTATPTEK
+294 TPT
-305 PATPTPTATP
+305 
-315 IPTATPTEK
+315 PTATPTEK

-339 PTPTPEPEMS
+339 PTPTPSPEPEMS

-369 CSPLQYHAGLQR
+369 RSPLQYHAGLQR

-386 AEEITRKFSHI
+386 AEEITRKFSHT

-468 VQDFSSNPD
+468 TQEFSYNPD
-477 LKGTVNFNANGGLF
+477 VKGTVIFDADGGTF
-491 ISNNSNLV
+491 SNNDSQISISGPEGKMILV
-499 SIVEPVGRDMDIS
+499 SS
-512 TIETPVKEGYTFNG
+512 IEKPTREGYAFAG
-526 WTYHESIITKFR
+526 WEDGISGVRIRKNTIKI
-538 VQKRVL
+538 L
-544 EIIATWTPISES
+544 ATWTPISES

>member
-1 MYKKRKYLYALFAF
+1 MKRRRFSFLALLMLAVILL
-15 MIAALIC
+15 MPATI
-22 IPQALQMR
+22 
-30 TQAAAKPGT
+30 QAASAPGT
-39 VKLNSISAPAYN
+39 VKLSSISAPAYN

-57 KKTSSATHYIV
+57 KKTSGATHYIV
-68 YYKKEGTKKWTKI
+68 YYKKEGTKKWAKI

-113 YNKNTKKSGS
+113 YNKKTKKSGS

-134 PAMVKNIKATYKDGI
+134 PAMVKNIKAAYKDGI

-206 KTKGS
+206 KTKGN

-267 ATPTPTA
+267 ATPTP
-274 TPKPVTPKPTKAP
+274 KPVTPKPTKAP

-294 TPIPTATPTEK
+294 TPTPTATPTEK
-305 PATPTPTATP
+305 PV
-315 IPTATPTEK
+315 
-324 PATPTPTA
+324 TPTPTA

-339 PTPTPEPEMS
+339 PTPSPEPEMS

-369 CSPLQYHAGLQR
+369 RSPLQYHAGLQR

-477 LKGTVNFNANGGLF
+477 LKGTVIFDADGGVF
-491 ISNNSNLV
+491 NSNGSNTLA
-499 SIVEPVGRDMDIS
+499 ITGPVDKIIRMS
-512 TIETPVKEGYTFNG
+512 EIEVPSREGYTFAG
-526 WTYHESIITKFR
+526 WEDGISGVRIRKNTIKI
-538 VQKRVL
+538 L
-544 EIIATWTPISES
+544 ATWTPISES

>member
-1 MYKKRKYLYALFAF
+1 MKRRRFSFLALLMLAVILL
-15 MIAALIC
+15 MPAS
-22 IPQALQMR
+22 
-30 TQAAAKPGT
+30 TQAAAKLGT
-39 VKLNSISAPAYN
+39 VKLTGIKAIDYN
-51 KINVKW
+51 KINIKW
-57 KKTSSATHYIV
+57 KKTSGATNYIV
-68 YYKKEGTKKWTKI
+68 YYKKAGASKWTKM
-81 KTLDNSKSSYT
+81 KTLDNTKSSYV

-113 YNKNTKKSGS
+113 YNTKTKKSGS
-123 YNKKGLTAYTK
+123 YNNKGLTAYTK
-134 PAMVKNIKATYKDGI
+134 PAMVKNIKAAYKDGI

-163 LVYRKDNGKWK
+163 LIYRKDNGKWK

-192 EVNTYMVRGYYSGK
+192 EVNTYRVRGYYSGK
-206 KTKGS
+206 NTTGS

-247 SPKPTKV
+247 SPNPTKA

-267 ATPTPTA
+267 ATP
-274 TPKPVTPKPTKAP
+274 
-287 EPTEKPV
+287 
-294 TPIPTATPTEK
+294 
-305 PATPTPTATP
+305 
-315 IPTATPTEK
+315 TPTEK

-339 PTPTPEPEMS
+339 PTPSPEPEMS

-369 CSPLQYHAGLQR
+369 RSPLQYHAGLQR

-386 AEEITRKFSHI
+386 AEEITRKFSHT
-397 RPDGTDSSTA
+397 RPDGTTA
-407 LYENG
+407 ETVLLDCGVSNG
-412 VACDGG
+412 AG
-418 ENIAAGQKTPEAVV
+418 ENIAAGQKTPEVVV
-432 RAWMNSSGHK
+432 RAWMNSSGHR
-442 ATMMQQ
+442 ATMLNPNAKY
-448 SITHIGVG
+448 IGVG

-468 VQDFSSNPD
+468 TQEFSYNPD
-477 LKGTVNFNANGGLF
+477 VKGTIIFDANGGTF
-491 ISNNSNLV
+491 ESNASSQIS
-499 SIVEPVGRDMDIS
+499 IS
-512 TIETPVKEGYTFNG
+512 GPEGKTIILSEIEKPTKEGYIFDG
-526 WTYHESIITKFR
+526 WEGLSSVKIQAGTDTLF
-538 VQKRVL
+538 
-544 EIIATWTPISES
+544 ATWTPISES

>member
-1 MYKKRKYLYALFAF
+1 MKRKRYSFLTLLVLAVILLMPAS
-15 MIAALIC
+15 I
-22 IPQALQMR
+22 
-30 TQAAAKPGT
+30 QAASAPGT

-57 KKTSSATHYIV
+57 KKTSGATHYIV

-113 YNKNTKKSGS
+113 YNKKTKKSGS

-134 PAMVKNIKATYKDGI
+134 PAMVKNIKAAYKDGI

-247 SPKPTKV
+247 SPKPTKA

-267 ATPTPTA
+267 ATPTA

-294 TPIPTATPTEK
+294 TPT
-305 PATPTPTATP
+305 
-315 IPTATPTEK
+315 PTATPTEK

-339 PTPTPEPEMS
+339 PTPSPEPEMS

-369 CSPLQYHAGLQR
+369 RSPLQYHAGLQR

-386 AEEITRKFSHI
+386 AEEITRKFSHT

-477 LKGTVNFNANGGLF
+477 LKGTVIFDADGGVF
-491 ISNNSNLV
+491 NSNGSNTLA
-499 SIVEPVGRDMDIS
+499 ITGPVDKIIRMS
-512 TIETPVKEGYTFNG
+512 EIEVPSREGYTFAG
-526 WTYHESIITKFR
+526 WEDGISGVRIRKNIIKI
-538 VQKRVL
+538 L
-544 EIIATWTPISES
+544 ATWTPISES

>member
-1 MYKKRKYLYALFAF
+1 MKRKRYSFLTLLVLAVILLMPAS
-15 MIAALIC
+15 I
-22 IPQALQMR
+22 
-30 TQAAAKPGT
+30 QAASAPGT

-57 KKTSSATHYIV
+57 KKTSGATHYIV
-68 YYKKEGTKKWTKI
+68 YYKKAGTKKWTKI

-113 YNKNTKKSGS
+113 YNKKTKKSGS

-134 PAMVKNIKATYKDGI
+134 PAMVKNIKAAYKDGI

-247 SPKPTKV
+247 SPKPTKA

-267 ATPTPTA
+267 ATP

-294 TPIPTATPTEK
+294 TPT
-305 PATPTPTATP
+305 
-315 IPTATPTEK
+315 PTATPTEK

-339 PTPTPEPEMS
+339 PTPSPEPEMS

-369 CSPLQYHAGLQR
+369 RSPLQYHAGLQR

-477 LKGTVNFNANGGLF
+477 LKGTVIFDADGGVF
-491 ISNNSNLV
+491 NSNGSNTLA
-499 SIVEPVGRDMDIS
+499 ITGPVDKIIRMS
-512 TIETPVKEGYTFNG
+512 EIEVPSREGYTFAG
-526 WTYHESIITKFR
+526 WEDGISGVRIRKNIIKI
-538 VQKRVL
+538 L
-544 EIIATWTPISES
+544 ATWTPISES

>member
-1 MYKKRKYLYALFAF
+1 MKKRRFFPCLLFLLAVILL
-15 MIAALIC
+15 MPASI
-22 IPQALQMR
+22 
-30 TQAAAKPGT
+30 QAASAPGT
-39 VKLNSISAPAYN
+39 VKLSSISAPAYN

-113 YNKNTKKSGS
+113 YNKKTKKAGS

-134 PAMVKNIKATYKDGI
+134 PAMVKNIKVAYKDGI

-274 TPKPVTPKPTKAP
+274 TPKPVTP
-287 EPTEKPV
+287 
-294 TPIPTATPTEK
+294 
-305 PATPTPTATP
+305 

-369 CSPLQYHAGLQR
+369 RSPLQYHAGLQR

-477 LKGTVNFNANGGLF
+477 LKGTVIFDADGGVF
-491 ISNNSNLV
+491 NSNGSNTLA
-499 SIVEPVGRDMDIS
+499 ITGPVDKIIRMS
-512 TIETPVKEGYTFNG
+512 EIEVPSREGYTFAG
-526 WTYHESIITKFR
+526 WEDGISGVRIRKNIIKI
-538 VQKRVL
+538 L
-544 EIIATWTPISES
+544 ATWTPISES

>member
-1 MYKKRKYLYALFAF
+1 MKRKRYSFLTLLVLAVILLMPAS
-15 MIAALIC
+15 I
-22 IPQALQMR
+22 
-30 TQAAAKPGT
+30 QAASAPGT

-68 YYKKEGTKKWTKI
+68 YYKKAGTKKWTKI

-113 YNKNTKKSGS
+113 YNKKTKKSGS

-134 PAMVKNIKATYKDGI
+134 PAMVKNIKAAYKDGI

-294 TPIPTATPTEK
+294 TPTPTATPTEK

-315 IPTATPTEK
+315 IPTV
-324 PATPTPTA
+324 TPTPS
-332 TPIPTAT
+332 
-339 PTPTPEPEMS
+339 PEPEMS

-369 CSPLQYHAGLQR
+369 LSPLQHHAGLQR

-477 LKGTVNFNANGGLF
+477 LKGTVIFDADGGVF
-491 ISNNSNLV
+491 NSNGSNTLA
-499 SIVEPVGRDMDIS
+499 ITGPVDKIIRMS
-512 TIETPVKEGYTFNG
+512 EIEVPSREGYTFAG
-526 WTYHESIITKFR
+526 WEDGISGVRIRKNIIKI
-538 VQKRVL
+538 L
-544 EIIATWTPISES
+544 ATWTPISES